1 MPVVI
6 DTSAL
11 IAVLTNE
18 PLKTTLVKIT
28 TGVDLLAPHSVHW
41 EIGNAF
47 SAMLKRRR
55 LSLRDCKRCLALYAT
70 IPIQWID
77 IELAGALHVAHRF
90 QLYAYDAYLL
100 NCSQITQSPLLTLDD
115 RLQSVA
121 ETLGIPVFE
130 VPP

>member
-70 IPIQWID
+70 IP
-77 IELAGALHVAHRF
+77 LSSSTVAF
-90 QLYAYDAYLL
+90 LSFTTIAP
-100 NCSQITQSPLLTLDD
+100 SS
-115 RLQSVA
+115 
-121 ETLGIPVFE
+121 
-130 VPP
+130 